1 MTPMNKTLT
10 KLFIAGL
17 FSLFTV
23 QCQTQNSEIEGEN
36 NNDIFY
42 APEWSKNA
50 VIYEVNIRQHTSEGT
65 FAAFT
70 KDIPRIKE
78 LGADILW
85 LMPIHPIGVKN
96 RKGGLGSYYS
106 VQNYNAVNPEYG
118 TLEEFKTL
126 IKVAHDNGLK
136 VIIDW
141 VANHSAWDNPWINQK
156 PEFYKK
162 DSAGKIIT
170 QFDWTDVAKFDYSN
184 KELQDSMS
192 AAMEY
197 WVKDCDIDGYR
208 CDVAFLVPAKFW
220 QQTRKKL
227 EEIKPVFM
235 LAEMEAQTD
244 INPNFQEYFQNAFNA
259 NYAWGYHFLSHE
271 IAHGN
276 KTYSDFLLHMK
287 NNYAEI
293 PSDVYKMHFLTNH
306 DENSWNGTVKEKYG
320 NQWKK
325 WSILNYTLPQS
336 FPLIYSGEEANN
348 QRRLE
353 FFEKDPITWGDTS
366 LYSWYRSMNNL
377 KHEMDCLA
385 NGKWGGKTE
394 VISADTSNNLYI
406 FSRKGS
412 KSEVFVAV
420 SFSQK
425 VEVFKSKLDF
435 SNFKE
440 FTSEGVEISDDKF
453 TFQPNSYVIL
463 TKKN

>member
-1 MTPMNKTLT
+1 MTHMKKSAS
-10 KLFIAGL
+10 KLFIIGIV
-17 FSLFTV
+17 SLFTI
-23 QCQTQNSEIEGEN
+23 QCQTQNSEIQEN
-36 NNDIFY
+36 SNSNTFY

-50 VIYEVNIRQHTSEGT
+50 VIYEVNIRQHSEEGT
-65 FAAFT
+65 FSAFT

-96 RKGGLGSYYS
+96 RKGNLGSYYS

-126 IKVAHDNGLK
+126 VKVAHDNGLK

-156 PEFYKK
+156 PEFYMK
-162 DSAGKIIT
+162 DSTGKIVT

-184 KELQDSMS
+184 DELQDSMS

-197 WVKDCDIDGYR
+197 WVRDCDIDGYR

-220 QQTRKKL
+220 QSTRSKL
-227 EEIKPVFM
+227 EKIKPVFM

-276 KTYSDFLLHMK
+276 KTYSDFLEHMK
-287 NNYAEI
+287 KNYEEI
-293 PSDVYKMHFLTNH
+293 PSDVFKMHFLTNH
-306 DENSWNGTVKEKYG
+306 DENSWNGTVVEKYG
-320 NQWKK
+320 DQWKK
-325 WSILNYTLPQS
+325 WSVLNYTLPQS

-348 QRRLE
+348 QKRLE
-353 FFEKDPITWGDTS
+353 FFEKDPITWGDTT
-366 LYSWYRSMNNL
+366 LYGWYRSMNSL
-377 KHEMDCLA
+377 KHNFSCLG
-385 NGKWGGKTE
+385 NGKWGGNTN
-394 VISADTSNNLYI
+394 IITADTTNNLYMYT
-406 FSRKGS
+406 RKDS
-412 KSEVFVAV
+412 NSEVLVAV

-425 VEVFKSKLDF
+425 EENFKSEIDLSD
-435 SNFKE
+435 FKE
-440 FTSEGVEISDDKF
+440 FTSNGVEVNEGII
-453 TFQPNSYVIL
+453 TFQPNAYLVL